1 MPNEIT
7 ALPVKEVS
15 YLAEQFAASGFFGFK
30 KPEEAFALMMIAQ
43 AQGLH
48 PVTAAEQYTI
58 IQGRPALKATAIQER
73 FQNAGGRIAW
83 KERTDTKCVLWL
95 SHPAGGELTVTW
107 DMARAEKAGLS
118 GKDTWKKYPAQMLSA
133 RCISEGVRALF
144 PACLGGMYVEEEVKD
159 FDDEDKPSRGRKA
172 PARPAP
178 EPAPAPAQEP
188 PKASP
193 KKAQQVVY
201 AEVVKPSETPAQPA
215 PAPSKAEAPAPANA
229 APRRSFVDVM
239 NEERAR
245 IGDEAFTEC
254 LLQVVGEAPVP
265 NLEEVPM
272 NLRGLLYKKAREFPD
287 V

>member
-1 MPNEIT
+1 MSNEIT
-7 ALPVKEVS
+7 VPIQEVS
-15 YLAEQFAASGFFGFK
+15 FLAEQFAASGFFGFK

-159 FDDEDKPSRGRKA
+159 MDDDKPGTTRNSRAKSAPSA
-172 PARPAP
+172 PAQAPAPKPAPKKSPDVVDAEIVPPAAAP
-178 EPAPAPAQEP
+178 EPAPEQPQAPAGESPAPAQ
-188 PKASP
+188 P
-193 KKAQQVVY
+193 KK
-201 AEVVKPSETPAQPA
+201 
-215 PAPSKAEAPAPANA
+215 
-229 APRRSFVDVM
+229 RGFVEVM
-239 NEERAR
+239 NAERAR
-245 IGDEAFTEC
+245 VGDDYFYSVLAHYMDPIPED
-254 LLQVVGEAPVP
+254 LNQVP
-265 NLEEVPM
+265 L
-272 NLRGLLYKKAREFPD
+272 NLRGPIWKDLAAFQG
-287 V
+287 